1 MFKLRRPEEFLN
13 FAYSTLKYICTH
25 TYVNKIQF
33 GILIVN
39 LSCTSSNLSKPKKLN
54 YAFVCKEEQTLY
66 CGIRPSARRS
76 DLAFPMIQVYLVI
89 SPKTRNIK
97 LEYTMKLLKR
107 FMIPIQLGIRFY
119 LYRSCQS
126 HFLTTTV
133 GSSMSQL
140 HVVLT
145 TMFSVYA
152 S

>member
-1 MFKLRRPEEFLN
+1 MSDQLMYNSSIDFIFHLTTRFIISPKLQICVTCVWRMFKLRAEECLN
-13 FAYSTLKYICTH
+13 FAYSTPKYICTH

-107 FMIPIQLGIRFY
+107 FMIPIQ
-119 LYRSCQS
+119 
-126 HFLTTTV
+126 
-133 GSSMSQL
+133 
-140 HVVLT
+140 
-145 TMFSVYA
+145 
-152 S
+152 